1 MVVVVLRQ
9 GRARVAYKVINGTT
23 TTVIVAHVF
32 QTKRMM
38 LINQHSW
45 HLLLLFLLL
54 RLMISLS

>member
-9 GRARVAYKVINGTT
+9 RRARVAYKVINGTT
-23 TTVIVAHVF
+23 TTVVSQVF

-45 HLLLLFLLL
+45 HLLLLFL
-54 RLMISLS
+54 RLMITLS

>member
-9 GRARVAYKVINGTT
+9 RRARVAYKVINGTT
-23 TTVIVAHVF
+23 TTVVVAQVF

-45 HLLLLFLLL
+45 HLLLLL